1 MVGIDDKPWPV
12 PGGAAPGTV
21 PGRDEYLRR
30 VADIA
35 DVVRHDAAA
44 SEEARSLGQPTVTA
58 LRESGLLRMSLPAA
72 YGGASLHM
80 VDTFPVCEA
89 LARVNGSAGWN
100 LSIGVTTAGQALG
113 LCDDARDEVLG
124 DPATIVA
131 GTVNFLSVRAARADG
146 GYVFDGQATF
156 LSGSA
161 YANWLVIGGMLRD
174 GDAPV
179 LDANG
184 LPTIVRGLAPAG
196 SLTLTD
202 TWRVS
207 GMRATASND
216 APVRALFIPDRFICA
231 ADHPGLVEGDPARGL
246 PMLSRFGPGLAFV
259 GLGAAQGALDG
270 LITIAAQKV
279 LLSSQQPL
287 RERSDVQV
295 DAARARGLI
304 EAGRAFVSSAWQA
317 AEARAQAGE
326 PLGAED
332 QMMLR
337 LSYVTAAEH
346 AAQAADLVFR
356 AGGSASLFEANGIER
371 AWRDTHAVT
380 KHLAVSPR
388 MYDRLGR
395 VVLGLPPAVG
405 FI

>member
-1 MVGIDDKPWPV
+1 MPD
-12 PGGAAPGTV
+12 
-21 PGRDEYLRR
+21 RDAYLQR
-30 VADIA
+30 VAAIA
-35 DVVRHDAAA
+35 DGVRCDAAA
-44 SEEARSLGQPTVTA
+44 SERERTLGPGTVAA
-58 LRESGLLRMSLPAA
+58 LQESGLLRMALPAE
-72 YGGASLHM
+72 YGGAGLHM
-80 VDTFPVCEA
+80 ADTFPICEA

-113 LCDDARDEVLG
+113 LPDAAREEVLG

-131 GTVNFLSVRAARADG
+131 GTVNFLAVKAARVEG
-146 GYVFDGQATF
+146 GYAFDGQATF

-161 YANWLVIGGMLRD
+161 YATWLVIGGMLRD
-174 GDAPV
+174 GAVPV

-184 LPTIVRGLAPAG
+184 LPTIIRGVTPATSLA
-196 SLTLTD
+196 LTD

-216 APVRALFIPDRFICA
+216 APVRGLFIPDRSICA
-231 ADHPGLVEGDPARGL
+231 TDHPGLVEGDPARGV

-259 GLGAAQGALDG
+259 GLGTARGALDG
-270 LITIAAQKV
+270 LVAVAAEKV
-279 LLSSQQPL
+279 LLASQQPL
-287 RERSDVQV
+287 RERADVQI

-304 EAGRAFVSSAWQA
+304 EAGRAFVTSAWRA
-317 AEARAQAGE
+317 AEAKAASGE
-326 PLGAED
+326 PFGSED
-332 QMMLR
+332 QMLLR
-337 LSYVTAAEH
+337 LSYVTAVEH
-346 AAQAADLVFR
+346 AAHAADLVFR

-395 VVLGLPPAVG
+395 VVLGLPAAPG
-405 FI
+405 FL